1 MEHNA
6 QFYDGPFLL
15 SKYACNPLYYLLEF
29 GTINKIRF
37 LDLEVPHYLRI
48 FVLVMIMKAF
58 KVIICLLV
66 QFYCTQALVKNLRP
80 NVVAKFAFQRT
91 MKKLIH
97 QFLMA

>member
-66 QFYCTQALVKNLRP
+66 QFYCTQGLVNKSEAQCSGQVCIP
-80 NVVAKFAFQRT
+80 IV
-91 MKKLIH
+91 
-97 QFLMA
+97 